1 MVIILLN
8 FQFSC
13 LPLCAGGLK
22 RIIIIIIIII
32 IKGQKCVKEGLP
44 IKKGMAEVNRKYG
57 T

>member
-1 MVIILLN
+1 
-8 FQFSC
+8 